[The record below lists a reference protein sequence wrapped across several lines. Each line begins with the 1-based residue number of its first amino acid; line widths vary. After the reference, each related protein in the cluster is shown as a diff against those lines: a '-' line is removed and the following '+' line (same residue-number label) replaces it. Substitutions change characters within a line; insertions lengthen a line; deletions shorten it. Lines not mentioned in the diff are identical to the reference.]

1 MYGTNVRRTR
11 FFWIGK
17 LDCRKFWIWML
28 LLFHGSKWIEA
39 ETFEAFLDKDMA
51 DAMHRRVDESD
62 VGQFVEISREFP
74 ALHVRRS
81 VGKAISPTCSD

>member
-17 LDCRKFWIWML
+17 LDCREFWIRVL

-62 VGQFVEISREFP
+62 VGRFVEISREFP
-74 ALHVRRS
+74 VLYVS
-81 VGKAISPTCSD
+81 